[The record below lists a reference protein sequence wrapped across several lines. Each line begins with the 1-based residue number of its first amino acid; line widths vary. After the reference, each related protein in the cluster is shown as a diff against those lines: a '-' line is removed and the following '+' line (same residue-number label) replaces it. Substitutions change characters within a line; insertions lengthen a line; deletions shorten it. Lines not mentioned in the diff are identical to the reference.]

1 MIHTIDTR
9 EELLEF
15 LSENDGIKV
24 YGASYTLRLF
34 LEMFKILGYSSD
46 YIKEILVTDMTGNPK
61 SVENIPVHV
70 YSKENLK
77 PREKILL
84 ALAVDYIHDVSRK
97 LEEDEFLVIRITE
110 RLKREIVDYEYI
122 YNDIYR
128 MMAGFTD
135 TFPNNVTGLNKPVYS
150 GKRYAWSCWWQGMEE
165 APDLIKACIN
175 SQKKYLPK
183 EAELIIITRDNY
195 CDYVDFP
202 QWLLDKAED
211 GRVTLTTFSDVIR
224 ASLLYKYGGIW
235 LDSTILLT
243 EPLPLEFW
251 DYDVFTIRE
260 FHYCLPFM
268 GGKSGQKFYRFLMEG
283 FFYYYGNYEYTKYYL
298 LVTYLLDIAMNK
310 YPDIQEKDRKSTRL
324 NSSH

>member
-135 TFPNNVTGLNKPVYS
+135 TFPNNVTGLNKPVYV
-150 GKRYAWSCWWQGMEE
+150 GQCIYKNVIYAT
-165 APDLIKACIN
+165 P
-175 SQKKYLPK
+175 
-183 EAELIIITRDNY
+183 
-195 CDYVDFP
+195 
-202 QWLLDKAED
+202 
-211 GRVTLTTFSDVIR
+211 TLNFS
-224 ASLLYKYGGIW
+224 
-235 LDSTILLT
+235 
-243 EPLPLEFW
+243 
-251 DYDVFTIRE
+251 
-260 FHYCLPFM
+260 
-268 GGKSGQKFYRFLMEG
+268 
-283 FFYYYGNYEYTKYYL
+283 
-298 LVTYLLDIAMNK
+298 
-310 YPDIQEKDRKSTRL
+310 
-324 NSSH
+324 